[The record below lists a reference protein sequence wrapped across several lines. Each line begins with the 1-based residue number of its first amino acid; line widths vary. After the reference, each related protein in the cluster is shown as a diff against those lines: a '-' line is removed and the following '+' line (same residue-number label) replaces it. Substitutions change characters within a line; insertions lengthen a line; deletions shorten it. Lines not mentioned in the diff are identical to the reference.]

1 MSIIPNV
8 SPKAFSFS
16 AIIVGYLLI
25 DDLTANEQVYIKG
38 HLLELIGKA
47 MQAVSDARHYAQDVN
62 LLDSQDYLNF
72 EDTLNQISVA
82 DPNK

>member
-1 MSIIPNV
+1 MDETTCACKHKFRINN
-8 SPKAFSFS
+8 
-16 AIIVGYLLI
+16 
-25 DDLTANEQVYIKG
+25 LTANEQVYVKG

>member
-1 MSIIPNV
+1 MDETTSTNV
-8 SPKAFSFS
+8 HDFG
-16 AIIVGYLLI
+16 IN
-25 DDLTANEQVYIKG
+25 DLSANERVYVKG

-47 MQAVSDARHYAQDVN
+47 MQAVSEARHYAQDVK

-72 EDTLNQISVA
+72 EDAINQISVA

>member
-1 MSIIPNV
+1 MDETTYTDKYKFDINNLS
-8 SPKAFSFS
+8 
-16 AIIVGYLLI
+16 LE
-25 DDLTANEQVYIKG
+25 EQLHYKG

-47 MQAVSDARHYAQDVN
+47 MQAISEVRHYAQDAN
-62 LLDSQDYLNF
+62 LLDTQDYLNF

>member
-1 MSIIPNV
+1 MDEITCACKHKFRINN
-8 SPKAFSFS
+8 
-16 AIIVGYLLI
+16 
-25 DDLTANEQVYIKG
+25 LTANEQVYVKG

>member
-1 MSIIPNV
+1 MDETTCACKHKFGINDL
-8 SPKAFSFS
+8 SP
-16 AIIVGYLLI
+16 
-25 DDLTANEQVYIKG
+25 NEQVYVKG

-72 EDTLNQISVA
+72 EDALNQISVA

>member
-1 MSIIPNV
+1 MDETTCACKHKFGIN
-8 SPKAFSFS
+8 
-16 AIIVGYLLI
+16 
-25 DDLTANEQVYIKG
+25 DLSHNEQVYVKG

-47 MQAVSDARHYAQDVN
+47 MQAVSDVRHYAQDVN

-72 EDTLNQISVA
+72 EDALNQISVA

>member
-1 MSIIPNV
+1 MNETISCTCTHLYNTLSV
-8 SPKAFSFS
+8 
-16 AIIVGYLLI
+16 
-25 DDLTANEQVYIKG
+25 NEQVFVKG

-47 MQAVSDARHYAQDVN
+47 MQAVSEARHYAQDVN

-72 EDTLNQISVA
+72 EDALNQVSVA

>member
-1 MSIIPNV
+1 MDETTSTNVHDFSIN
-8 SPKAFSFS
+8 
-16 AIIVGYLLI
+16 
-25 DDLTANEQVYIKG
+25 DLSANEQTYVKG

-47 MQAVSDARHYAQDVN
+47 MQAVSEARHYAQDLN

-72 EDTLNQISVA
+72 EDALNQVSVA

>member
-1 MSIIPNV
+1 MDETTCACKHKFGIN
-8 SPKAFSFS
+8 
-16 AIIVGYLLI
+16 
-25 DDLTANEQVYIKG
+25 DLTANEQVYVKG

-72 EDTLNQISVA
+72 EDALNQISIA
-82 DPNK
+82 DPNNK

>member
-1 MSIIPNV
+1 MDETT
-8 SPKAFSFS
+8 S
-16 AIIVGYLLI
+16 ACEHEFNINNLSLEDQLHY
-25 DDLTANEQVYIKG
+25 KG

>member
-1 MSIIPNV
+1 MDETICACKHKFGIN
-8 SPKAFSFS
+8 
-16 AIIVGYLLI
+16 
-25 DDLTANEQVYIKG
+25 DLTANEQVYVKG

-47 MQAVSDARHYAQDVN
+47 MHAVSDARHYAQNVN

>member
-1 MSIIPNV
+1 MDETAACTHVFNTLS
-8 SPKAFSFS
+8 
-16 AIIVGYLLI
+16 
-25 DDLTANEQVYIKG
+25 ANEHSYVKR

-47 MQAVSDARHYAQDVN
+47 MQAVSEARHYAQDAN

-72 EDTLNQISVA
+72 EDALNQISVA

>member
-1 MSIIPNV
+1 MDETTCACKHEFGIN
-8 SPKAFSFS
+8 
-16 AIIVGYLLI
+16 
-25 DDLTANEQVYIKG
+25 DLPANEQVYVKG
-38 HLLELIGKA
+38 HLLELIRKA

>member
-1 MSIIPNV
+1 MDETTCACEHEFGIND
-8 SPKAFSFS
+8 
-16 AIIVGYLLI
+16 LL
-25 DDLTANEQVYIKG
+25 ANEQVYVKG

-47 MQAVSDARHYAQDVN
+47 MQAVSEARHYAQDVN

-72 EDTLNQISVA
+72 EDALNQISVA

>member
-1 MSIIPNV
+1 MDETTSCTCTHLYNTLSINDQI
-8 SPKAFSFS
+8 
-16 AIIVGYLLI
+16 
-25 DDLTANEQVYIKG
+25 YIKG

-47 MQAVSDARHYAQDVN
+47 IQAVSEVRHYAQDVK

-72 EDTLNQISVA
+72 EDAINQISVA

>member
-1 MSIIPNV
+1 MDETTSANVHNFSIN
-8 SPKAFSFS
+8 
-16 AIIVGYLLI
+16 
-25 DDLTANEQVYIKG
+25 DLSANERVYVKG

-47 MQAVSDARHYAQDVN
+47 MQAVSEVRHYAQDVN

-72 EDTLNQISVA
+72 EDALNQVSVA

>member
-1 MSIIPNV
+1 MDETTSCTCTHVFNTL
-8 SPKAFSFS
+8 S
-16 AIIVGYLLI
+16 
-25 DDLTANEQVYIKG
+25 ANEQTYVKG

-47 MQAVSDARHYAQDVN
+47 MQAVSETRHYAQDVN

-72 EDTLNQISVA
+72 EDALNQVSVA

>member
-1 MSIIPNV
+1 MDETTCACKHEFGIN
-8 SPKAFSFS
+8 
-16 AIIVGYLLI
+16 
-25 DDLTANEQVYIKG
+25 DLPANEQVYVKG

-47 MQAVSDARHYAQDVN
+47 IQAVSDARHYAQDVN

>member
-1 MSIIPNV
+1 M
-8 SPKAFSFS
+8 
-16 AIIVGYLLI
+16 
-25 DDLTANEQVYIKG
+25 DETACTGAYEFNINNLSLESQLHVKG

-47 MQAVSDARHYAQDVN
+47 MQAVSETRHYAQNVN

-72 EDTLNQISVA
+72 EDALNQISVA

>member
-1 MSIIPNV
+1 MDETTCACKHKFGINV
-8 SPKAFSFS
+8 
-16 AIIVGYLLI
+16 
-25 DDLTANEQVYIKG
+25 LTANEQVYVKG
-38 HLLELIGKA
+38 HLFELIGKA

>member
-1 MSIIPNV
+1 MDKTTCACKQEFNIN
-8 SPKAFSFS
+8 
-16 AIIVGYLLI
+16 
-25 DDLTANEQVYIKG
+25 DLSLEEQLYVKG

-47 MQAVSDARHYAQDVN
+47 MQAVSEARHYAQDVN

-72 EDTLNQISVA
+72 EDALNQISVA

>member
-1 MSIIPNV
+1 MDETTCACEHKFGIN
-8 SPKAFSFS
+8 
-16 AIIVGYLLI
+16 
-25 DDLTANEQVYIKG
+25 DLTANEQVYVKG

-47 MQAVSDARHYAQDVN
+47 MQAVSEASHYAQDVN

-72 EDTLNQISVA
+72 EDALNQISVA

>member
-1 MSIIPNV
+1 MDEITSCTCTHVFNTL
-8 SPKAFSFS
+8 S
-16 AIIVGYLLI
+16 AKQI
-25 DDLTANEQVYIKG
+25 YIKG

-47 MQAVSDARHYAQDVN
+47 MQAVSEVRHYAQDLN

-72 EDTLNQISVA
+72 EDALNQVSVA